1 MDSKSLYAALRRHI
15 SQGKVLTA
23 LADRYAYASDASFYF
38 KVPLAVVR
46 PANLNEISVLFAI
59 ASQHQV
65 PLVFRAAGTSL
76 SGQAVTDGIMVDLG
90 RGWGKAEPLDQGAL
104 VSFQPGIIGSR
115 VNNLLQ
121 PYKRKIGPDPASI
134 NAAMMGGIL
143 ANNSSGMCC
152 GVKDNAYH
160 TLRSIHFMLP
170 NGHLYDTG
178 NPDDYERFLSEEQ
191 AISNGIIQLRN
202 RLRKN
207 EALTGTIRRKYQIKN
222 TVGYNLNAFLDYDH
236 PLDILGHLL
245 IGSEGTLAFIADAR
259 LKTIPDHPC
268 KTTGLLYFRNPQD
281 ACNSIPELAAT
292 KAEALELMDRSA
304 LRSVENS
311 KDAPESFKALPEGTT
326 VILCEYQEQTT
337 EKLETLFS
345 AARSTLDK
353 LSLSLPYAFTMDAKE
368 QARLWKIRKGLY
380 PSVAAVRAKGTT
392 VLLEDVV
399 VPVERLGAA
408 VNGIQQLFRKYHYPD
423 AIIFGHAREGNLH
436 FALSQSFN
444 TQEEAGVLDAFTRD
458 LSDLVNQHAGSL
470 KGEHGTGRQIAPFVK
485 DEWGAEAYQIMADLK
500 KLIDPLNILNPD
512 VVISADPQIHIKDL
526 KTMPPVNDE
535 VDQCVECG
543 YCEDRCPSR
552 EYTFTPRQ
560 RIIVMRAIRRLEL
573 KGEPRT
579 AKKLRRAFRF
589 SGLDTCAVDGLC
601 SLACPVE
608 INTGSMVKTLR
619 KEGHTSFSNRIA
631 NSISRHF
638 RGTEAILRIMLG
650 AGGAMNRL
658 SGKRAMFYITTGI
671 RSIWKSFPLWNS
683 QLINAPSIPFREPSH
698 PDILYFPSCIT
709 RMMGSDVEHEE
720 SQMDILLRLSERAG
734 LKVKLPESI
743 KGVCCGQA
751 FSSKG
756 LKTAYRH
763 TIERSVAEL
772 WELSEHGRLPVVM
785 DVTSCTSTLMHCRP
799 DLGEKF
805 QALFD
810 TLTLLDSIDYM
821 HDFLLPRL
829 TVTPKKGK
837 VVLHP
842 VCTLSKHEAWMTKL
856 VGIGNTCAER
866 CILPSDAGCCG
877 MAGDRGFY
885 FPELIRNA
893 AKREAAEVKKHEA
906 EGYYSTGKTCEMS
919 MSQAVGKNYRS
930 LLYLLEEVTR

>member
-1 MDSKSLYAALRRHI
+1 MDSKSLYAALRRNI
-15 SQGKVLTA
+15 SQGKALTA
-23 LADRYAYASDASFYF
+23 PADRYAYASDASFYY

-46 PANLNEISVLFAI
+46 PANLNEISALFAI
-59 ASQHQV
+59 ASKHQV

-76 SGQAVTDGIMVDLG
+76 SGQAVTDGILVDLG
-90 RGWGKAEPLDQGAL
+90 RGWGSAEPLEQGTV
-104 VSFQPGIIGSR
+104 VSVQPGIVGNR
-115 VNNLLQ
+115 VNGMLQ

-160 TLRSIHFMLP
+160 TLKSIRFMLP

-178 NPDDYERFLSEEQ
+178 NTDDYERFTAGDRVVSE
-191 AISNGIIQLRN
+191 GIIRMRN
-202 RLRKN
+202 QLRKN
-207 EALTGTIRRKYQIKN
+207 EALTGTIRRKYRIKN
-222 TVGYNLNAFLDYDH
+222 TVGYSLNAFLDFDH

-245 IGSEGTLAFIADAR
+245 IGSEGTLAFIADAK

-268 KTTGLLYFRNPQD
+268 KTTGLLYFKNPQD
-281 ACNSIPELAAT
+281 ACRAIPGLVKT

-311 KDAPESFKALPEGTT
+311 REAPESFKTLPEGTT
-326 VILCEYQEQTT
+326 VILCEYQEQTPGQ
-337 EKLETLFS
+337 LEDLFS
-345 AARSTLDK
+345 EARSTLDQ
-353 LSLSLPYAFTMDAKE
+353 LPLSLPYVFTTDAKE

-399 VPVERLGAA
+399 VPVERLGDA
-408 VNGIQQLFRKYHYPD
+408 VTGIQELFRKYHYPD

-444 TQEEAGVLDAFTRD
+444 TREEAELLDVFTCD
-458 LSDLVNQHAGSL
+458 LSELVNRHSGSL

-485 DEWGAEAYQIMADLK
+485 DEWGEEAYQIMAELK
-500 KLIDPLNILNPD
+500 KLIDPLNILNPE
-512 VVISADPQIHIKDL
+512 VVISADPEIHIKDL

-573 KGEPRT
+573 NGEQNT
-579 AKKLRRAFRF
+579 ARQLRQGFRF

-619 KEGHTSFSNRIA
+619 KEGHTPLSNRIA
-631 NSISRHF
+631 NSISGHY
-638 RGTEAILRIMLG
+638 RGTEVMLRCLLG
-650 AGGAMNRL
+650 AGGLLNRL
-658 SGKRAMFYITTGI
+658 AGRSSMFRLTTGI

-683 QLINAPSIPFREPSH
+683 QLGNAPVIPFREPAH
-698 PDILYFPSCIT
+698 ADILYFPSCIT
-709 RMMGSDVEHEE
+709 RMMGRDAERRE
-720 SQMDILLRLSERAG
+720 SQMDILIKVSERAG
-734 LKVKLPESI
+734 LQVKLPEEIS
-743 KGVCCGQA
+743 GVCCGQA

-756 LKTAYRH
+756 YKTAYRN
-763 TIERSVAEL
+763 TIEKSVVKL
-772 WELSEHGRLPVVM
+772 WELSERGRLPIVM
-785 DVTSCTSTLMHCRP
+785 DVTSCTSTLMHCRA
-799 DLGEKF
+799 DLSEEYRE
-805 QALFD
+805 LFD
-810 TLTLLDSIDYM
+810 KLTLLDSIDYM
-821 HDFLLPRL
+821 HDYLMPGLK
-829 TVTPKKGK
+829 VTARKGK

-842 VCTLSKHEAWMTKL
+842 VCTLSRHESWMTKL
-856 VGIGNTCAER
+856 IRIGNACAEN
-866 CILPSDAGCCG
+866 CIVPAEAGCCG

-893 AKREAAEVKKHEA
+893 AKREAAEVKTHEA
-906 EGYYSTGKTCEMS
+906 EGYYSSGKTCEMS